1 MQKCCLVS
9 GRTITI
15 KVWLLEFS
23 TTRPFD
29 PSTTSLVSSKCLV
42 CCSFIDHSQG
52 LSTQKFAVKSLK
64 MAIHSL
70 KLTASLPRKK
80 CWLEDHPFE
89 FGFRPIF
96 QGANFLTKAST
107 PKQSWPTLPSQVTSL
122 PKVKSTYASWARR
135 INSWHSA
142 VILLM
147 ATRNP
152 AITNLRSVA
161 YPVYVQSFIHSRW
174 LFGIS
179 EPSTR
184 GQKYVKRHESQN
196 QSPISPQ
203 KISHHTQVFLC
214 EKVFLTA
221 LVSWRIWTRCCG

>member
-70 KLTASLPRKK
+70 KLTASLPRKNAGWK
-80 CWLEDHPFE
+80 TIPLNLGFGLFFRGELFNEGIYTKTIMTDTSVPSDVIAKGQVHIRILGQANQQLAFRSDTVDGNQKSGDHQLEV
-89 FGFRPIF
+89 G
-96 QGANFLTKAST
+96 
-107 PKQSWPTLPSQVTSL
+107 SL
-122 PKVKSTYASWARR
+122 SS
-135 INSWHSA
+135 
-142 VILLM
+142 
-147 ATRNP
+147 
-152 AITNLRSVA
+152 
-161 YPVYVQSFIHSRW
+161 YVQSFIHSRW

-203 KISHHTQVFLC
+203 KYPIIHKSSC
-214 EKVFLTA
+214 AK
-221 LVSWRIWTRCCG
+221 RCF